1 LAIYWHPNHEKDGK
15 RMRYLNTKTFTLGS
29 LLFLLLC
36 AGGCSVSMD
45 EEVNPKTLD
54 FTGRDTIGE
63 DNSFDHT
70 NGVEINSDHTGD
82 HLDDKRMQIT
92 NTEQHTKIANT
103 QTQIALEEVTAD
115 QVALID
121 DVSEAIIVE
130 TDNNAFV
137 AVKLDNGTDTITD
150 DLRSKITQVVTANV
164 EHGEAVHI
172 ANNPE
177 FYRKMQT
184 YERYLKSGTPISHYI
199 NDFSETIRRIFP
211 DAR

>member
-1 LAIYWHPNHEKDGK
+1 MD
-15 RMRYLNTKTFTLGS
+15 LNRKTFLLGS
-29 LLFLLLC
+29 LIFLTIST
-36 AGGCSVSMD
+36 AGCSVSMD

-82 HLDDKRMQIT
+82 HLDDKRMEIT
-92 NTEQHTKIANT
+92 KTELPPQIANT
-103 QTQIALEEVTAD
+103 QTQLSLEEVTAD

-121 DVSEAIIVE
+121 DVSEAMIVE

-137 AVKLDNGTDTITD
+137 AVKLDSGSDTITD
-150 DLRSKITQVVTANV
+150 DLRMKITQVVQSNV
-164 EHGEAVHI
+164 ENAEAVHI
-172 ANNPE
+172 ANNPD
-177 FYRKMQT
+177 FYRKMET
-184 YERYLKSGTPISHYI
+184 YERYLKSGTPTRDYI

>member
-1 LAIYWHPNHEKDGK
+1 MI
-15 RMRYLNTKTFTLGS
+15 YLNTKTFTVGS
-29 LLFLLLC
+29 LLLFMLTT
-36 AGGCSVSMD
+36 AGCSVSMD

-82 HLDDKRMQIT
+82 HLDDKRMLIK
-92 NTEQHTKIANT
+92 NTEQPSRIAYT
-103 QTQIALEEVTAD
+103 QTQLALEEVTAD

-137 AVKLDNGTDTITD
+137 AVKLDNSIDTITD
-150 DLRSKITQVVTANV
+150 DLRTKITQVVTANV
-164 EHGEAVHI
+164 EHAESVHI

-184 YERYLKSGTPISHYI
+184 YERYLKSGTPISNYI

>member
-1 LAIYWHPNHEKDGK
+1 MME
-15 RMRYLNTKTFTLGS
+15 LNRITFMFAS
-29 LLFLLLC
+29 LIFFTFSIV
-36 AGGCSVSMD
+36 GCSVSMNED
-45 EEVNPKTLD
+45 VNPKTLD

-82 HLDDKRMQIT
+82 HLDDKRMEISKTEQPPQIT
-92 NTEQHTKIANT
+92 NT
-103 QTQIALEEVTAD
+103 QTQISLEEVTAA

-137 AVKLDNGTDTITD
+137 AVKLDPGSTTITD
-150 DLRSKITQVVTANV
+150 DLRTKITQIVTTNIEDA
-164 EHGEAVHI
+164 ESVHI
-172 ANNPE
+172 ANNPK
-177 FYRKMQT
+177 FYRKMET
-184 YERYLKSGTPISHYI
+184 YKRHIKAGTPTGDYI

>member
-1 LAIYWHPNHEKDGK
+1 MMHLIK
-15 RMRYLNTKTFTLGS
+15 KTLKLGL
-29 LLFLLLC
+29 LLFLTLITV
-36 AGGCSVSMD
+36 GCSVSMD

-63 DNSFDHT
+63 DNSFDTT

-82 HLDDKRMQIT
+82 HLDDKRMKITKVEPSPQIT
-92 NTEQHTKIANT
+92 NT
-103 QTQIALEEVTAD
+103 QTQVSLEEVTAD

-121 DVSEAIIVE
+121 DVSDAIIVA

-137 AVKLDNGTDTITD
+137 AVQLDSHHKNITD
-150 DLRSKITQVVTANV
+150 DLRTKITQIVTANV
-164 EHGEAVHI
+164 ENAEAVHI

-177 FYRKMQT
+177 FYRKMET
-184 YERYLKSGTPISHYI
+184 YERYLKSGTPTSDYI